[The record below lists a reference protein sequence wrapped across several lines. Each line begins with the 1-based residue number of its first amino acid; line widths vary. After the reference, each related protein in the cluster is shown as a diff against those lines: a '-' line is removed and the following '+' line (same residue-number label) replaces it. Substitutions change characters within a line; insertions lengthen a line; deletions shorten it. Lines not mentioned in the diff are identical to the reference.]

1 MTLDLQRAAARRMRR
16 LLFAA
21 GGVIVALAV
30 VVVVLV
36 AKSGGSSSSAA
47 PGPSSSAVPS
57 GSASASPLPTA
68 SSDGGYV
75 APEKW
80 VVLPSGKGK
89 KDGLPVQFGHT
100 PEGAAAAAV
109 ASIRNGWSWDP
120 DAAATAAAVYAVP
133 SDAAAVKEE
142 ARKST
147 TASRLSAGVP
157 GTGALPSGAHMNVF
171 VIGVQFTATTADEVK
186 VSVLTRVVYTP
197 GSGTAEKTQLIA
209 TTNTYVWTAND
220 WHSKTGAPQTSPDA
234 SDLGTS
240 GFNSAGWSAIQEG
253 DTR

>member
-1 MTLDLQRAAARRMRR
+1 MTLDLQRAATRRMRR

-21 GGVIVALAV
+21 GGVIVVLAA

-36 AKSGGSSSSAA
+36 ANSGGSPSAA

-57 GSASASPLPTA
+57 SSASPLPTA

-109 ASIRNGWSWDP
+109 ASVRYGWSWDP
-120 DAAATAAAVYAVP
+120 DAAATAAGVYTVP
-133 SDAAAVKEE
+133 SEAATVKEE

-147 TASRLSAGVP
+147 TNSRLSAGAP

-171 VIGVQFTATTADEVK
+171 VIGVQFTAATADEVK
-186 VSVLTRVVYTP
+186 VSVLARVVYTP
-197 GSGTAEKTQLIA
+197 GSGTAETTQLIA

-234 SDLGTS
+234 SDLGTA
-240 GFNSAGWSAIQEG
+240 GFNTAGWSAIQEG

>member
-21 GGVIVALAV
+21 GGVIVVLAV
-30 VVVVLV
+30 VVVALV
-36 AKSGGSSSSAA
+36 ANNGGGSTSAA
-47 PGPSSSAVPS
+47 PGPSSSAAPS
-57 GSASASPLPTA
+57 SSSSASPLPTQ
-68 SSDGGYV
+68 SSDSGYV
-75 APEKW
+75 APTKW
-80 VVLPSGKGK
+80 ANLPTGRGK

-109 ASIRNGWSWDP
+109 ASVRYGWSWDP
-120 DAAATAAAVYAVP
+120 DAAATAATVYAVP
-133 SDAAAVKEE
+133 AEASDVEE
-142 ARKST
+142 AARQST
-147 TASRLSAGVP
+147 ASSRLSAGVP

-171 VIGVQFTATTADEVK
+171 VIGVQWTAKSADEVA
-186 VSVLTRVVYTP
+186 VSVLARVVYTP
-197 GSGTAEKTQLIA
+197 GSGTAEKTQLLG

-220 WHSKTGAPQTSPDA
+220 WHSKTGAPQTSPDP
-234 SDLGTS
+234 SDLGTA

>member
-21 GGVIVALAV
+21 GGVIVVLAA

-36 AKSGGSSSSAA
+36 ANSGGSPSAA
-47 PGPSSSAVPS
+47 PGPSSSAAPS
-57 GSASASPLPTA
+57 GSASPLPTA

-80 VVLPSGKGK
+80 VVLPSGTGK

-120 DAAATAAAVYAVP
+120 DKAATAAAVYAVP

-186 VSVLTRVVYTP
+186 VSVLARVVYTP
-197 GSGTAEKTQLIA
+197 GSGTKETTQLIA

-240 GFNSAGWSAIQEG
+240 GFNTAGWSAIQEG